1 MLLLLLLWFSLVIS
15 LLLTHCIIPAN
26 FCLCFVIRS
35 WSLLSSIYC
44 CNSSDLN
51 LNSCHRNSAALCT
64 FFTRNTVVADW
75 FSRVLLVFDNSSS
88 NRALVS
94 LNFPYFFCLIS
105 HAFLIG
111 WLFSLNFGSSV
122 ELRMSAIWFHS
133 LPHFNDP
140 CLCLMRCVIWYH
152 LCNLK
157 NVKNTHGGML
167 LTKSYASSWVFFT
180 FFRM

>member
-15 LLLTHCIIPAN
+15 LLLTQCIIPAN

-88 NRALVS
+88 NRAL
-94 LNFPYFFCLIS
+94 
-105 HAFLIG
+105 
-111 WLFSLNFGSSV
+111 FSLNFSV
-122 ELRMSAIWFHS
+122 LFLSYFSCLFDWLIVQSKFWFFS
-133 LPHFNDP
+133 G
-140 CLCLMRCVIWYH
+140 I
-152 LCNLK
+152 K
-157 NVKNTHGGML
+157 NVSNMIPF
-167 LTKSYASSWVFFT
+167 ASSFQWPLFMFDALRDLVPFVQCKKREKHT
-180 FFRM
+180 WRNVTY